1 MFVKV
6 EISYQIARGF
16 DFADYIQKLYQNM
29 MQMQVLEVVINLYI
43 LDQIQTDVT

>member
-1 MFVKV
+1 MTLFVKV

-29 MQMQVLEVVINLYI
+29 MQMQVFGVVINLYFS
-43 LDQIQTDVT
+43 DQI